1 MDMSALVST
10 LTIHDFVSILG
21 AYLLGCYLACVF
33 GTCVGNTI
41 VKLIEKIK
49 SKGDKK

>member
-10 LTIHDFVSILG
+10 LTIHDFVSFLG
-21 AYLLGCYLACVF
+21 AYFLGGYLACVF

-41 VKLIEKIK
+41 VKLIEKNK
-49 SKGDKK
+49 SKSNK